1 MKKTFQYILIG
12 LALTAVMSGCNKT
25 DTPAVNPDDVVDLR
39 YSVESEYN
47 LDAISPKP
55 FNIVVKS
62 SQPWTIV
69 SSHPDWCI
77 ISEEEGEAQPA
88 DSVHIGHGEKTTVKV
103 QYYNN
108 PFLDDRIDTI
118 TIASHGYVGK
128 RVTVYQKGIAY
139 LNVPEADIEGGLMIE
154 KAGGDLVINVKS
166 NQKWTAEVVPEG
178 DGKTDWLSISEGASG
193 ELDGTVTVTVKEN
206 SGEKRYANLAVYD
219 RHGEERAMIFITQDG
234 VQLDPETFEI
244 RVGYDQLSATL
255 SVVSNTKW
263 VAEKGGTEDWY
274 SIDNPDGH
282 QGDGVIT
289 VTLKDNSAG
298 TSMRKSSILLKTIAA
313 NPGDPV
319 AEKEIILKQAYPINP
334 VRKLMD
340 NDELGAWSSDWANPP
355 VYTKDYGTL
364 FAAKSRLNQSMPFG
378 TYTFRWKDLTP
389 DPAASEGI
397 RVRHWFCFDEG
408 CELKFDLRPVDAKI
422 SFDFNVAGDNN
433 KPSIDGFTAVDWSK
447 PIEITYKFDPSG
459 PEHCHV
465 TYLVKQDGADAV
477 EAGSFDTSANL
488 LRSVTWGAKINM
500 YIGVDKSGSAVLEWY
515 EYVAPMNWDE

>member
-55 FNIVVKS
+55 FEIKVKS

-88 DSVHIGHGEKTTVKV
+88 DSVHIGHGETTKVKV
-103 QYYNN
+103 QYYDN
-108 PFLDDRIDTI
+108 PYLDDRLDTI

-128 RVTVYQKGIAY
+128 RVFVYQKGIAY

-219 RHGEERAMIFITQDG
+219 RHGEERALVFITQDG

-244 RVGYDQLSATL
+244 RVGYDQLSASL

-263 VAEKGGTEDWY
+263 MAEKGGTEDWY

-282 QGDGVIT
+282 SGDGVLT

-298 TSMRKSSILLKTIAA
+298 TSMRKGSITLKTIPA

-319 AEKEIILKQAYPINP
+319 AQKEIVVKQAYPIKA
-334 VRKLMD
+334 VRHLMD
-340 NDELGAWSSDWANPP
+340 NDEISLWKSDWANPP
-355 VYTKDYGTL
+355 AYTKDYGTL
-364 FAAKSRLNQSMPFG
+364 FAAKCRLNQGDMPFG
-378 TYTFRWKDLTP
+378 TYTFRWKDWQGG
-389 DPAASEGI
+389 ARI
-397 RVRHWFCFDEG
+397 RHWFCFSRSA
-408 CELKFDLRPVDAKI
+408 ELKVDIRPIDSKI
-422 SFDFNVAGDNN
+422 SFDFNAPDGDSAQ
-433 KPSIDGFTAVDWSK
+433 KPAIESSYSSIDWGN
-447 PIEITYKFDPSG
+447 PIEVTIKFDPSG
-459 PEHCHV
+459 AEYCHV
-465 TYLVKQDGADAV
+465 TYLYNGV
-477 EAGSFDTSANL
+477 EMVSFDTSA
-488 LRSVTWGAKINM
+488 STMCTTTWGAKINM
-500 YIGVDKSGSAVLEWY
+500 YIGCDQVSGQDPGSGVLEWY
-515 EYVAPMNWDE
+515 EYTPPMDWDE

>member
-12 LALTAVMSGCNKT
+12 LALTAVMAGCNKT
-25 DTPAVNPDDVVDLR
+25 VSPVVDPDDVVDLR
-39 YSVESEYN
+39 YRAESEYN

-55 FNIVVKS
+55 FVITVKS
-62 SQPWTIV
+62 TKPWTITNA
-69 SSHPDWCI
+69 HPDWCI

-88 DSVHIGHGEKTTVKV
+88 DSVLIGHGESTKVNV

-118 TIASHGYVGK
+118 VIASRHYVAK
-128 RVTVYQKGIAY
+128 KVTVYQKGIAY

-154 KAGGDLVINVKS
+154 KAGGDLEINVKC
-166 NQKWTAEVVPEG
+166 NQKWTAKVVAHEG
-178 DGKTDWLSISEGASG
+178 GKTDWLSISNGESG
-193 ELDGTVTVTVKEN
+193 ELDGKVTVTVKEN
-206 SGEKRYANLAVYD
+206 SGEKRYANVAVYD

-244 RVGYDQLSATL
+244 RVGYDVLTASL
-255 SVVSNTKW
+255 NVVCNTKW
-263 VAEKGGTEDWY
+263 TAEKGGTEDWY

-282 QGDGVIT
+282 DGDGVLKL
-289 VTLKDNSAG
+289 TLQDNAAG
-298 TSMRKSSILLKTIAA
+298 TAMRKSSILLKTIAA

-319 AEKEIILKQAYPINP
+319 AQKEIFIKQAYPINP
-334 VRKLMD
+334 VRKTMD
-340 NDELGAWSSDWANPP
+340 NNELGAWTSDWANPP

-378 TYTFRWKDLTP
+378 TYTFRWKDLTA
-389 DPAASEGI
+389 DPAAAEAI

-422 SFDFNVAGDNN
+422 SFDFYAAGDGN
-433 KPSIDGFTAVDWSK
+433 KPSVSAFTDVDWTK

-477 EAGSFDTSANL
+477 EAGSFDTSASL
-488 LRSVTWGAKINM
+488 LRSVTWGSKINM